1 MKIHIIGGPGSG
13 KTTLARIMSNHLGC
27 NTLHLDDVAYN
38 NGDFDSPTA
47 REYRLNQVSRF
58 TRQEHW
64 IIEGV
69 YFSWVGSSFKHCDRI
84 IVLSLDKEL
93 RRNNILKKLSIR
105 KNLTIEQLAKQKA
118 RLLKSNDEY
127 DDLFKSR
134 VSGFLKKFESKV
146 VKVDG
151 CEFDPQELLLSAKVA
166 SSKQATWGG
175 EFESHNC

>member
-13 KTTLARIMSNHLGC
+13 KTTLAHIMSNHLGC

-58 TRQEHW
+58 TKQEHW

-84 IVLSLDKEL
+84 IVLSLDKDL
-93 RRNNILKKLSIR
+93 RRDNILKKLSIR
-105 KNLTIEQLAKQKA
+105 KNLTIEQLEEQKA

-151 CEFDPQELLLSAKVA
+151 SEFDPQELLLSAKVA
-166 SSKQATWGG
+166 SSK
-175 EFESHNC
+175 